1 MPLAAGTRMPTD
13 EQISEWRSHFPIL
26 REKTYLYSCSQGA
39 LCDAV
44 EAGMQKYA
52 ASWRT
57 SAAPWDEWME
67 AYEALRGAFARFIN
81 AQPGEVAI
89 VTSASAGI
97 NPIANA
103 LQFAGR
109 NHVRN
114 HVRNKVLLS
123 EYEFPTMA
131 HIWLAQRPRGA
142 EIHFLDGVNNTVP
155 TECYER
161 AIDTRTR
168 IVPLTQVSFVNG
180 FRPDV
185 AAIAK
190 IAHAQGALVFLD
202 GYQDCGTRPV
212 DVKALDVDFF
222 VTGTLKYLLGPP
234 GLGFLY
240 VRRELIE
247 TLTPTI
253 TSWMAQRDV
262 FAFNTKCLDPS
273 PDARRFE
280 GGSPPIPNIYLA
292 RPAIDLLAGIGMDH
306 VAAQIERL
314 TGAFLKGARDLRIES
329 KTPAS
334 SVGPLVVLR
343 AKDAGAVLAKLT
355 ARGIAASTRRDG
367 VRFAFHVYNT
377 LQDVDVA
384 LTALEDCLDLM
395 VRA

>member
-1 MPLAAGTRMPTD
+1 MLTD
-13 EQISEWRSHFPIL
+13 EQISELRSHFPIL
-26 REKTYLYSCSQGA
+26 REKTYLYNCSQGA
-39 LCDAV
+39 LCDVV
-44 EAGMQKYA
+44 EAGMQKYL

-67 AYEALRGAFARFIN
+67 NYGALRGAFAHFIN
-81 AQPGEVAI
+81 AQPDEVAI
-89 VTSASAGI
+89 ITSASAGI

-103 LQFAGR
+103 LQFDG
-109 NHVRN
+109 
-114 HVRNKVLLS
+114 RNKVVWS

-142 EIHFLDGVNNTVP
+142 EIYFLDGVNDTIP
-155 TECYER
+155 TEFYEQ
-161 AIDTRTR
+161 AVDKKTR
-168 IVPLTQVSFVNG
+168 IVPLTHVSFING

-190 IAHAQGALVFLD
+190 IAHAQGALLFLD
-202 GYQDCGTRPV
+202 GYQDCGTRPI

-222 VTGTLKYLLGPP
+222 VTGTLKYMLGPP
-234 GLGFLY
+234 GVGFLY

-247 TLTPTI
+247 KLTPTI

-273 PDARRFE
+273 ADARRFE

-292 RPAIDLLAGIGMDH
+292 RPAIDLLVRIGMDN

-314 TGAFLKGARDLRIES
+314 TGAFLKGVRDLGIDS
-329 KTPAS
+329 KTPSS

-343 AKDAGAVLAKLT
+343 AKDAAAMLAKLT

-367 VRFAFHVYNT
+367 VRFAFHVYNI
-377 LQDVDVA
+377 LEDVNVA
-384 LTALEDCLDLM
+384 LTALEDNLDLM
-395 VRA
+395 VRS

>member
-1 MPLAAGTRMPTD
+1 MLTD
-13 EQISEWRSHFPIL
+13 DQISELRSHFPIL
-26 REKTYLYSCSQGA
+26 REKTYLYNCSQGA

-44 EAGMQKYA
+44 EAGMQQYA

-57 SAAPWDEWME
+57 SPAPWDEWMQ
-67 AYEALRGAFARFIN
+67 AYEALRAAFAHFIN
-81 AQPGEVAI
+81 AQPDEVAI

-103 LQFAGR
+103 LQFNNA
-109 NHVRN
+109 
-114 HVRNKVLLS
+114 RNKVVMS
-123 EYEFPTMA
+123 EYEFPTMG

-142 EIHFLDGVNNTVP
+142 EIHFLDGVNNP
-155 TECYER
+155 ACYES
-161 AIDTRTR
+161 AIDERTR
-168 IVPLTQVSFVNG
+168 IVPLTHVSFVNG
-180 FRPDV
+180 YRSDV

-190 IAHAQGALVFLD
+190 IAHARGALLFLD
-202 GYQDCGTRPV
+202 GYQDCGTRPL

-247 TLTPTI
+247 TLTPSI
-253 TSWMAQRDV
+253 TSWMAQRDP
-262 FAFNTKCLDPS
+262 FTFNTKCLDPS

-292 RPAIDLLAGIGMDH
+292 RPAIDLLAGIGMEN

-314 TGAFLKGARDLRIES
+314 TKAFLTGVRDLRIDS
-329 KTPAS
+329 KTPSS

-343 AKDAGAVLAKLT
+343 AKDAAAVLAKLT
-355 ARGIAASTRRDG
+355 ERNIAASTRRDG

-377 LQDVDVA
+377 LEDVDVA
-384 LTALEDCLDLM
+384 LTALEDTLDLM
-395 VRA
+395 VRS

>member
-1 MPLAAGTRMPTD
+1 MLTD
-13 EQISEWRSHFPIL
+13 AQVSELRSHFPIL
-26 REKTYLYSCSQGA
+26 REKTYLYNCSQGA

-44 EAGMQKYA
+44 EAGMRQYA

-81 AQPGEVAI
+81 AQPDEVAI

-103 LQFAGR
+103 LQFDGR
-109 NHVRN
+109 DDARN
-114 HVRNKVLLS
+114 GGRNKVVMS

-142 EIHFLDGVNNTVP
+142 EIHFLDGVNNAIP

-161 AIDTRTR
+161 AVDKRTR

-185 AAIAK
+185 AAIAQ
-190 IAHAQGALVFLD
+190 IAHAQGALLFLD

-273 PDARRFE
+273 PNARRFE

-292 RPAIDLLAGIGMDH
+292 RPAIDLLAGIGMDN

-314 TGAFLKGARDLRIES
+314 TGAFLKGVHDLRIDS
-329 KTPAS
+329 KTPSS

-343 AKDAGAVLAKLT
+343 AKDAAAVLARLS

-377 LQDVDVA
+377 LEDVNVA
-384 LTALEDCLDLM
+384 LTALEDNLDLM
-395 VRA
+395 APS

>member
-1 MPLAAGTRMPTD
+1 MLTD
-13 EQISEWRSHFPIL
+13 EQISELRSHFPIL
-26 REKTYLYSCSQGA
+26 REKTYLYNCSQGA

-44 EAGMQKYA
+44 EAGMQRYA

-67 AYEALRGAFARFIN
+67 SYHALRGAFAHFIN
-81 AQPGEVAI
+81 ARPDEVAI

-103 LQFAGR
+103 LPFEG
-109 NHVRN
+109 
-114 HVRNKVLLS
+114 RNKVVLS

-142 EIHFLDGVNNTVP
+142 EIHFLDGVNNAVP

-161 AIDTRTR
+161 AVDKRTR
-168 IVPLTQVSFVNG
+168 IVPLTHVSFVNG
-180 FRPDV
+180 FRADV

-190 IAHAQGALVFLD
+190 IAHAQGALLFLD
-202 GYQDCGTRPV
+202 GYQDCGTRPL

-247 TLTPTI
+247 TLAPTM
-253 TSWMAQRDV
+253 TSWMAQREP
-262 FAFNTKCLDPS
+262 FTFNTKCLDPS

-292 RPAIDLLAGIGMDH
+292 RPAIDLLAGIGMEN
-306 VAAQIERL
+306 VSAQIARL
-314 TGAFLKGARDLRIES
+314 TGAFLKGVGDLRIDC
-329 KTPAS
+329 KTPPS

-343 AKDAGAVLAKLT
+343 AKDAAAMLVKLT
-355 ARGIAASTRRDG
+355 ARGIAASMRRDG

-377 LQDVDVA
+377 LDDVNVA
-384 LTALEDCLDLM
+384 LTALEDNLDLM
-395 VRA
+395 VRS

>member
-1 MPLAAGTRMPTD
+1 MLTD
-13 EQISEWRSHFPIL
+13 EQISELRSHFPIL
-26 REKTYLYSCSQGA
+26 REKTYLYNCSQGA

-44 EAGMQKYA
+44 EAGIEKYA

-81 AQPGEVAI
+81 AQPEEIAI
-89 VTSASAGI
+89 ITSASAGI

-103 LQFAGR
+103 LQFDG
-109 NHVRN
+109 
-114 HVRNKVLLS
+114 RNKVVMS
-123 EYEFPTMA
+123 EYEFPTMGQ
-131 HIWLAQRPRGA
+131 IWLAQRPRGA

-161 AIDTRTR
+161 AVDKKTR
-168 IVPLTQVSFVNG
+168 IVPLTHVSFVNG
-180 FRPDV
+180 FRSDV
-185 AAIAK
+185 PAIAK
-190 IAHAQGALVFLD
+190 IAHAQGALLFLD

-247 TLTPTI
+247 TLTPAM
-253 TSWMAQRDV
+253 TSWMAQRDP
-262 FAFNTKCLDPS
+262 FTFNAKCLDPS

-292 RPAIDLLAGIGMDH
+292 RPAIDLLAGIGMDN

-314 TGAFLKGARDLRIES
+314 TRAFLKGVRDLRIDC
-329 KTPAS
+329 KTPSS

-343 AKDAGAVLAKLT
+343 AKDAAAMLAKLT
-355 ARGIAASTRRDG
+355 ERGIAVSTRRDG
-367 VRFAFHVYNT
+367 VRFSFHIYNT
-377 LQDVDVA
+377 LEDVDIA
-384 LTALEDCLDLM
+384 LTALEDTLDLM
-395 VRA
+395 VCL

>member
-1 MPLAAGTRMPTD
+1 MPISADPKPGPLSN
-13 EQISEWRSHFPIL
+13 EQISELRSHFPIL
-26 REKTYLYSCSQGA
+26 REKTYLYNCSQGA
-39 LCDAV
+39 LSDTV
-44 EAGMQKYA
+44 ESGMQKFA

-67 AYEALRGAFARFIN
+67 TYEALRGAFAHFIN
-81 AQPGEVAI
+81 AQPDEVAI

-103 LQFAGR
+103 VSFDE
-109 NHVRN
+109 
-114 HVRNKVLLS
+114 RNKVVMS
-123 EYEFPTMA
+123 EYEFPTMG

-155 TECYER
+155 TECYEQ
-161 AIDTRTR
+161 AIDNKTR
-168 IVPLTQVSFVNG
+168 IVPLTHVSFVNG
-180 FRPDV
+180 FRSDV
-185 AAIAK
+185 AAIAR
-190 IAHAQGALVFLD
+190 IAHARGALLLLD
-202 GYQDCGTRPV
+202 GYQDCGTRPI
-212 DVKALDVDFF
+212 DVKALDVDCF

-253 TSWMAQRDV
+253 TSWMAQRDP
-262 FAFNTKCLDPS
+262 FTFNPRYLDPS
-273 PDARRFE
+273 PTARRFE

-292 RPAIDLLAGIGMDH
+292 RPAIDMLAGIGMH
-306 VAAQIERL
+306 NVAAQIERL
-314 TGAFLKGARDLRIES
+314 THAFLNGVRDLRIDS

-343 AKDAGAVLAKLT
+343 ARDTNAAAAVLAKLT
-355 ARGIAASTRRDG
+355 ARGIAVSTRRDG

-377 LQDVDVA
+377 LEDINIA
-384 LTALEDCLDLM
+384 LTALEDTRELLA
-395 VRA
+395 RL

>member
-1 MPLAAGTRMPTD
+1 MGNMLTD
-13 EQISEWRSHFPIL
+13 DQISELRSHFPIL
-26 REKTYLYSCSQGA
+26 RERTYLYNCSQGA
-39 LCDAV
+39 LSDAV
-44 EAGMQKYA
+44 EAGMQKYT

-67 AYEALRGAFARFIN
+67 AYDALRGDFARFIN
-81 AQPGEVAI
+81 AQPEEVAI

-103 LQFAGR
+103 LQFDQ
-109 NHVRN
+109 
-114 HVRNKVLLS
+114 RNKVVLS

-142 EIHFLDGVNNTVP
+142 EIHFLDGVHNTVP

-161 AIDTRTR
+161 AIDQRTR

-180 FRPDV
+180 FRSDV

-190 IAHAQGALVFLD
+190 IAHTQGALLFLD

-234 GLGFLY
+234 GLALLY

-280 GGSPPIPNIYLA
+280 CGTPAIPNIYLA
-292 RPAIDLLAGIGMDH
+292 RPAIDLLARIGMH
-306 VAAQIERL
+306 NVAAQIERL
-314 TGAFLKGARDLRIES
+314 TRAFLKGVQGLRVES
-329 KTPAS
+329 KTPS
-334 SVGPLVVLR
+334 TSVGPLVVLR
-343 AKDAGAVLAKLT
+343 ARDAAVMLGKLT
-355 ARGIAASTRRDG
+355 ARGIVVSTRRDG

-377 LQDVDVA
+377 MEDVNVA
-384 LTALEDCLDLM
+384 LAALEDNLDLM
-395 VRA
+395 VRS

>member
-1 MPLAAGTRMPTD
+1 MLTD
-13 EQISEWRSHFPIL
+13 EQISELRTHFPIL
-26 REKTYLYSCSQGA
+26 REKTYLYNCSQGA

-67 AYEALRGAFARFIN
+67 AYEALRCAFARFIN
-81 AQPGEVAI
+81 AQPEEVAI

-103 LQFAGR
+103 LQFDAPKGG
-109 NHVRN
+109 
-114 HVRNKVLLS
+114 RNKVVMS

-142 EIHFLDGVNNTVP
+142 EIQFLDGVNDTIP

-161 AIDTRTR
+161 AVDKRTR

-190 IAHAQGALVFLD
+190 IAHAQGALLFLD

-240 VRRELIE
+240 VRRQLIE

-262 FAFNTKCLDPS
+262 FAFKTKCLDPS

-292 RPAIDLLAGIGMDH
+292 RPTIDLLAGIGMH
-306 VAAQIERL
+306 NVAAQIERL
-314 TGAFLKGARDLRIES
+314 TRAFLQGVRDLRIES
-329 KTPAS
+329 KTPSS

-343 AKDAGAVLAKLT
+343 STDAAGVLARLT
-355 ARGIAASTRRDG
+355 ARGIAVSTRRDG
-367 VRFAFHVYNT
+367 VRFAFHLYNT
-377 LQDVDVA
+377 LEDVDVA
-384 LTALEDCLDLM
+384 LTALEDALDLM

>member
-1 MPLAAGTRMPTD
+1 MLTD
-13 EQISEWRSHFPIL
+13 EQISELRSHFPIL
-26 REKTYLYSCSQGA
+26 QEKTYLYNCSQGA

-44 EAGMQKYA
+44 EAGMRKYA

-67 AYEALRGAFARFIN
+67 AYEGLRYAFARFIN
-81 AQPGEVAI
+81 AQPEEVAI

-103 LQFAGR
+103 LPFDAHNGGR
-109 NHVRN
+109 NRV
-114 HVRNKVLLS
+114 VMS

-142 EIHFLDGVNNTVP
+142 EIQFLDGVRDTIP
-155 TECYER
+155 TEFYER
-161 AIDTRTR
+161 AVDQRTR

-180 FRPDV
+180 FRSDV

-190 IAHAQGALVFLD
+190 IAHAQGALLFLD

-234 GLGFLY
+234 GLGLLY

-262 FAFNTKCLDPS
+262 FAFKTKCLDPS

-292 RPAIDLLAGIGMDH
+292 RPAIDLLAGIGMH
-306 VAAQIERL
+306 NVAAQIERL
-314 TGAFLKGARDLRIES
+314 TGAFLQGVRDLRIES
-329 KTPAS
+329 KTPSS

-343 AKDAGAVLAKLT
+343 STDAGAVLAKLT
-355 ARGIAASTRRDG
+355 ARGIAVSTRRDG

-377 LQDVDVA
+377 LEDVDVA
-384 LTALEDCLDLM
+384 LAALEDALDLM

>member
-1 MPLAAGTRMPTD
+1 MLTD
-13 EQISEWRSHFPIL
+13 EQVSELRSHFPIL
-26 REKTYLYSCSQGA
+26 REKTYLYNCSQGA

-44 EAGMQKYA
+44 EAGMQKYT

-57 SAAPWDEWME
+57 SAAPWDQWME

-81 AQPGEVAI
+81 AQPHEIAI

-103 LQFAGR
+103 LQFDGR
-109 NHVRN
+109 AFDR
-114 HVRNKVLLS
+114 RNKVVMS
-123 EYEFPTMA
+123 EYEFPTMGQ
-131 HIWLAQRPRGA
+131 IWLAQRPRGA
-142 EIHFLDGVNNTVP
+142 EIQFLEGVNDTVP

-161 AIDTRTR
+161 AIDERTR
-168 IVPLTQVSFVNG
+168 IVPLTHVSFVNG
-180 FRPDV
+180 FRSDV

-190 IAHAQGALVFLD
+190 IAHAQGALLFLD
-202 GYQDCGTRPV
+202 GYQDCGTRPI

-240 VRRELIE
+240 VRHELIE
-247 TLTPTI
+247 TLAPTM
-253 TSWMAQRDV
+253 TSWMAQRDP
-262 FAFNTKCLDPS
+262 FAFNPKCLDPS

-292 RPAIDLLAGIGMDH
+292 RPAIDLLSGIGMDN
-306 VAAQIERL
+306 VASQIERL
-314 TGAFLKGARDLRIES
+314 AAAFLNGVRELRIHS
-329 KTPAS
+329 KTPSS

-343 AKDAGAVLAKLT
+343 AKDAAAVLAKLT
-355 ARGIAASTRRDG
+355 ARGIAVSTRRDG

-377 LQDVDVA
+377 LEDVNMA
-384 LTALEDCLDLM
+384 LSALEDTLDLM
-395 VRA
+395 VRW

>member
-1 MPLAAGTRMPTD
+1 
-13 EQISEWRSHFPIL
+13 
-26 REKTYLYSCSQGA
+26 
-39 LCDAV
+39 
-44 EAGMQKYA
+44 MQKYA

-57 SAAPWDEWME
+57 STAPWDEWMG
-67 AYEALRGAFARFIN
+67 AYGALRGTFAKFIN
-81 AQPGEVAI
+81 AQPEEVAI

-103 LQFAGR
+103 LQFDE
-109 NHVRN
+109 
-114 HVRNKVLLS
+114 RNKVVLS

-142 EIHFLDGVNNTVP
+142 EVHFLDGVKNTVP
-155 TECYER
+155 PECYEQ
-161 AIDTRTR
+161 AVDKKTR

-190 IAHAQGALVFLD
+190 IAHAQGALLFLD

-212 DVKALDVDFF
+212 DVKALNVDFF

-247 TLTPTI
+247 TLTPTM

-262 FAFNTKCLDPS
+262 FAFHAKCLDPS

-292 RPAIDLLAGIGMDH
+292 RPAIDLLAGIGLQN
-306 VAAQIERL
+306 VAAQIQRL
-314 TGAFLKGARDLRIES
+314 TGAFLTGVRDLRIES
-329 KTPAS
+329 KTPSS
-334 SVGPLVVLR
+334 SVGPLAVLR
-343 AKDAGAVLAKLT
+343 AKDAAAVLARLT

-377 LQDVDVA
+377 LEDVGVA
-384 LTALEDCLDLM
+384 LTALEESLDLM
-395 VRA
+395 VRV